1 VLPNFVSS
9 NSLNVD
15 MRAVYVRRQIT
26 DAWGVVATNVRYFGK
41 STGTLRGE
49 TIHERWRY
57 NGYKSKSNYYNFTQ
71 IRQHRG

>member
-1 VLPNFVSS
+1 
-9 NSLNVD
+9 
-15 MRAVYVRRQIT
+15 MT

-57 NGYKSKSNYYNFTQ
+57 NGYKPKSNYYNLTQ